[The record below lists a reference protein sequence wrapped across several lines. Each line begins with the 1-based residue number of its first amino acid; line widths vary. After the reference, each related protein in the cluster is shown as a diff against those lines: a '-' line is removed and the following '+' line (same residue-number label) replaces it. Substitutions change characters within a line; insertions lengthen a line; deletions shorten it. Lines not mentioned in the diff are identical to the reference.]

1 MQYYYTKETKTGS
14 NLLVLYKVSV
24 KGSAPEISI
33 KAEN

>member
-24 KGSAPEISI
+24 KGSAP
-33 KAEN
+33 K

>member
-24 KGSAPEISI
+24 KESVP
-33 KAEN
+33 K